1 LINQQSLQLKQLKIN
16 IHISLESSFS
26 FFEGLMRSTKK
37 IMKTKFLLSLITLF
51 VIVIAADAQVLT
63 QKNLSLQGAKKIVAE
78 AVKYA
83 QSVNAPG
90 GSIAVV
96 DAGGN
101 LIYLEKLD
109 GTFAAAAEVSIK
121 KANTAATFKA
131 PSSKLENSING
142 GRDALITVGHTFLQG
157 GVPIIIDGQVIG
169 AIGVSGSASAQ
180 QDEDIANAGVKAQL

>member
-1 LINQQSLQLKQLKIN
+1 MKKTYVSILTILGFILNSQAQVIDTKN
-16 IHISLESSFS
+16 ISLE
-26 FFEGLMRSTKK
+26 
-37 IMKTKFLLSLITLF
+37 
-51 VIVIAADAQVLT
+51 A
-63 QKNLSLQGAKKIVAE
+63 AKKIVTA

-83 QSVNAPG
+83 KEKNAPG

-101 LIYLEKLD
+101 LVYLERLD

-131 PSSKLENSING
+131 PSSKLENAING
-142 GRDALITVGHTFLQG
+142 GRQALITVGHTFLQG
-157 GVPIIIDGQVIG
+157 GIPILYQGQVIG

-180 QDEDIANAGVKAQL
+180 QDEDIALAAVQSKID